1 MWGSLFPL
9 REAMP
14 FEISRTLGSGLAQ
27 EPETE
32 TNPLG
37 NQQDRNHEA
46 APAQGTPARL
56 VCGTISAE
64 ARQICRI
71 RSTRLKRG
79 RRKDVY
85 AVLSRRSNVADAFCI
100 LRMGR

>member
-14 FEISRTLGSGLAQ
+14 VEMSRTLGSELAQ

-37 NQQDRNHEA
+37 NQQDRTHEA

-64 ARQICRI
+64 ARQICQI
-71 RSTRLKRG
+71 RSTRMKRG
-79 RRKDVY
+79 RL
-85 AVLSRRSNVADAFCI
+85 AVFTAC
-100 LRMGR
+100 

>member
-14 FEISRTLGSGLAQ
+14 FEMSRTLGSDLAQ
-27 EPETE
+27 KPETE

-64 ARQICRI
+64 ARQICQI
-71 RSTRLKRG
+71 RSPCMKHGGLMT
-79 RRKDVY
+79 
-85 AVLSRRSNVADAFCI
+85 FTTC
-100 LRMGR
+100 